1 MSNLLEKA
9 SILLTPTAYDDGK
22 ILSVKPEEVLGEEL
36 VVNGNFSDGTN
47 GWVSRANC
55 TLAAVNNQL
64 KTTFTGSVV
73 RASALSAMT
82 TTIGRKYVVSIDYI
96 TEPLSSTIIKL
107 DIGSSYGSSNI
118 LSTPLAL
125 GASKKYYFTA
135 TSTSTYLEFSTNSGV
150 ITEFI
155 TIDNVSVKEQTD
167 GDFDFTRNSS
177 ATRVNSQGLIED
189 MQILSGNLVSNG
201 DFSQEG
207 AEQVTNG
214 DFATDSDWVNSDI
227 NGFSI
232 SGGKLNL
239 SNVAYAKNTSQF
251 NVTTVGKTYKVT
263 FEISDYVKGSVRIY
277 LGGSVTP
284 IQSSNGVFTSYVTVS
299 ANTTVGIQTLDGGGT
314 TLSIDNVSVKEVG
327 QDWILGTGWTIE
339 ANQLVRA
346 VAVSGSYAQTS
357 YDLGVIG
364 RLYKISINVTEVLS
378 GTLYVYGG
386 LGGTPALTITSAG
399 VYTIN
404 HIWASDQ
411 PLGVFCS
418 NSFVGKVS
426 NISVIEITDDT
437 NLPRINY
444 EGFSYQDSLGSELVS
459 NGDFSDGL
467 NGWSA
472 HVGSTLELEN
482 GMAKV
487 TTVGSQGF
495 IKRTD
500 LSIETGKT
508 YFCKAYITNGL
519 SPQWYIN
526 SVNNPVNLSLISE
539 NTYGG
544 YVTTT
549 GNNSYFYIRGNGT
562 SGEVSYIDNVSVKEV
577 LGQEVVPDSGCGSWL
592 FEPQSTNLVT
602 YSEDFSQ
609 SGWVKTGNTT
619 ISATNIISPS
629 GQNNATNITGLNGSG
644 GNDLRFFPSG
654 FNSANKTLSFSVYL
668 KGSGTLRIQLSNGV
682 DQSFPII
689 INLSSTWE
697 RYSLTSTFN
706 STNTQTEFH
715 CNIDDS
721 GGNATSYDVWGAQLE
736 QLSYPTSYIPTNGS
750 TVTRL
755 KDAAFGSG
763 NSDLINSTEGVLY
776 FEGSALTNETD
787 VNKTIGISNVS
798 SSNRV
803 QLTLHG
809 TPSRISFYGTSS
821 EGFALSYSNFSY
833 NKTEPLK
840 IAVKWKI
847 GDVGIFINGIK
858 VYTGTPANTFLSNT
872 LNTLSFAD
880 YNNVGSPFYGKTKC
894 LAVFKEALT
903 DEELECL
910 TTDETSYSSFTAL
923 ALANNYTII

>member
-36 VVNGNFSDGTN
+36 VVNGDFSDGTN
-47 GWVSRANC
+47 DWSVANGTISVDNDRLKIDGNSGATAEQTVTAIIGKTYKVTYAF
-55 TLAAVNNQL
+55 TL
-64 KTTFTGSVV
+64 G
-73 RASALSAMT
+73 
-82 TTIGRKYVVSIDYI
+82 
-96 TEPLSSTIIKL
+96 
-107 DIGSSYGSSNI
+107 
-118 LSTPLAL
+118 
-125 GASKKYYFTA
+125 TA
-135 TSTSTYLEFSTNSGV
+135 TSGALIITGGNYPTLNAPQGVNTFYTTATQTNLRIRPRLGSNG
-150 ITEFI
+150 TMF
-155 TIDNVSVKEQTD
+155 IDNISVKED
-167 GDFDFTRNSS
+167 ISGDFDFTRNSS

-189 MQILSGNLVSNG
+189 VQILSSNLVSNG

-214 DFATDSDWVNSDI
+214 DFATDSDWINSDI

-239 SNVAYAKNTSQF
+239 SNVAYAKITPQF

-263 FEISDYVKGSVRIY
+263 FEISDYVKGSVRIF
-277 LGGSVTP
+277 LGGAATP
-284 IQSSNGVFTSYVTVS
+284 TQSSNGVFTSYVTVS
-299 ANTTVGIQTLDGGGT
+299 ANTTIGIQTLAGDGS
-314 TLSIDNVSVKEVG
+314 TLSIDNVSIKEVG
-327 QDWILGTGWTIE
+327 QDWTLGSFTNIGNNVANIVNSTGELSLQQNIGVSQKTIKLTYTISNYSSGGIRPQYGAVNGLNRS
-339 ANQLVRA
+339 ANGTYTEIITG
-346 VAVSGSYAQTS
+346 VSASTNLAIFS
-357 YDLGVIG
+357 
-364 RLYKISINVTEVLS
+364 VTAN
-378 GTLYVYGG
+378 T
-386 LGGTPALTITSAG
+386 TATIT
-399 VYTIN
+399 
-404 HIWASDQ
+404 
-411 PLGVFCS
+411 
-418 NSFVGKVS
+418 
-426 NISVIEITDDT
+426 NISAVEITDDT

>member
-22 ILSVKPEEVLGEEL
+22 ILSVKPEEVLGNEL
-36 VVNGNFSDGTN
+36 VVNGDFSDGTN
-47 GWVSRANC
+47 DWSVANGTISVDNDRLKIDGNSGATAEQTVTAIIGKTYKVTYAF
-55 TLAAVNNQL
+55 TL
-64 KTTFTGSVV
+64 G
-73 RASALSAMT
+73 
-82 TTIGRKYVVSIDYI
+82 
-96 TEPLSSTIIKL
+96 
-107 DIGSSYGSSNI
+107 
-118 LSTPLAL
+118 
-125 GASKKYYFTA
+125 TA
-135 TSTSTYLEFSTNSGV
+135 TSGALIITGGNYPTLNAPQGVNTFYTTATQTNLRIRPRLGSNG
-150 ITEFI
+150 TMF
-155 TIDNVSVKEQTD
+155 IDNISVKEAID

-207 AEQVTNG
+207 AELITNG
-214 DFATDSDWVNSDI
+214 DFATDSDWTKDAGWTISNGTASCNGSGVNSLQQ
-227 NGFSI
+227 
-232 SGGKLNL
+232 SGI
-239 SNVAYAKNTSQF
+239 
-251 NVTTVGKTYKVT
+251 TTVGKIYKLT
-263 FEISDYVKGSVRIY
+263 FDV
-277 LGGSVTP
+277 LD
-284 IQSSNGVFTSYVTVS
+284 SNNFNFLVIS
-299 ANTTVGIQTLDGGGT
+299 ANFGDTYVDADLNNAVVLGKNTFYIKPTNGTGIRFRVSNGT

-327 QDWILGTGWTIE
+327 QDWTLGSFTNIGNNVANIVNSTGELSLQQNIGVSQKTIKLTYTISNYSSGGIRPQYGAVNGLNRS
-339 ANQLVRA
+339 ANGTYTEIITG
-346 VAVSGSYAQTS
+346 VSASTNLAIFS
-357 YDLGVIG
+357 
-364 RLYKISINVTEVLS
+364 VTAN
-378 GTLYVYGG
+378 T
-386 LGGTPALTITSAG
+386 TATIT
-399 VYTIN
+399 
-404 HIWASDQ
+404 
-411 PLGVFCS
+411 
-418 NSFVGKVS
+418 
-426 NISVIEITDDT
+426 NISAVEITDDT